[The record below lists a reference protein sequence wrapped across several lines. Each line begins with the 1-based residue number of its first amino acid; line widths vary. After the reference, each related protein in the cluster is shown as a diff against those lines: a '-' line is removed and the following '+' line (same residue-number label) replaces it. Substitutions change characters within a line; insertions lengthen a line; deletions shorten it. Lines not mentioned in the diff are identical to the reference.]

1 MIFNFN
7 ALRSYM
13 WDIVMEHIENNYLI
27 NPTANY
33 SINTRSPMFLVL
45 NLLIIFLEIYLNL
58 CRIIK
63 TCKHHCMQDPG
74 HLLGVMLYE
83 LGTSNMGIHLVGS

>member
-33 SINTRSPMFLVL
+33 SINTRPHNV
-45 NLLIIFLEIYLNL
+45 
-58 CRIIK
+58 
-63 TCKHHCMQDPG
+63 
-74 HLLGVMLYE
+74 LGVKFTDNIPRDLSKPLSYYQN
-83 LGTSNMGIHLVGS
+83 LQASLHAGSRSFAWSYVI